1 MTTNIDMTTNNPPGA
16 SPRHWLRRS
25 AQRVGALARSEA
37 LLLRRN
43 PIALLNA
50 LGTPLVGVV
59 LLTAFTPDGA
69 PMPGAGIAVTIA
81 AFALLF
87 SLYYNLV
94 TTLVARR
101 EELVLKRL
109 RSGESSDGEI
119 VLGAAAPAVVITWWQ
134 CAVGVVAA
142 VVLAGMGVP
151 VSPVLVVAGVVL
163 GTVVFVL
170 LAAASTAMTRSVEMA
185 QLSTLPVVLIS
196 MVLGGLFPVGMLPGP
211 VQWVAQVLPLTRVV
225 DLLWLGFTGATRDG
239 TGAGEWAAAGGIPV
253 ALLVLTAWVIIG
265 AVASRRF
272 MRWEPR
278 T

>member
-1 MTTNIDMTTNNPPGA
+1 MTTNTRPEA
-16 SPRHWLRRS
+16 SPKHWLPGS
-25 AQRVGALARSEA
+25 AQRVGALARAEA

-50 LGTPLVGVV
+50 LGTPVVGVV
-59 LLTAFTPDGA
+59 LLNAFPPDGA
-69 PMPGAGIAVTIA
+69 ALPGAGIAVTLA

-109 RSGESSDGEI
+109 RSGESSDREI
-119 VLGAAAPAVVITWWQ
+119 LFGAAAPAVVITWWQ
-134 CAVGVVAA
+134 CIVGVVAA
-142 VVLAGMGVP
+142 TVLAGMGVP
-151 VSPVLVVAGVVL
+151 VGPVLVVAAVVL

-196 MVLGGLFPVGMLPGP
+196 MVLGGLFPVGVLPGP
-211 VQWVAQVLPLTRVV
+211 VQWVAQGLPLTRVV
-225 DLLWLGFTGATRDG
+225 DLLWLGFTGTTRDG
-239 TGAGEWAAAGGIPV
+239 TAVGEWSATGGVPA
-253 ALLVLTAWVIIG
+253 ALLVLAAWVIVG

>member
-1 MTTNIDMTTNNPPGA
+1 MTTRTRPEA
-16 SPRHWLRRS
+16 STVRRLRGSVR
-25 AQRVGALARSEA
+25 RVGALARAEA

-59 LLTAFTPDGA
+59 LLNAFPPQGDAA
-69 PMPGAGIAVTIA
+69 PLPSAGIAVTLT

-87 SLYYNLV
+87 TLYYNLV

-119 VLGAAAPAVVITWWQ
+119 LLGAAAPAVAITWWQ
-134 CAVGVVAA
+134 FSVGVVAGM
-142 VVLAGMGVP
+142 VLVGMGVP
-151 VSPVLVVAGVVL
+151 VNPILVVAAVVL

-185 QLSTLPVVLIS
+185 QLSTLPVVVIS
-196 MVLGGLFPVGMLPGP
+196 MVLGGLFPVGMLPES

-225 DLLWLGFTGATRDG
+225 DLLWLGLTGATRDG
-239 TGAGEWAAAGGIPV
+239 TTAGEWAATGGIP
-253 ALLVLTAWVIIG
+253 ATLLVLAAWVVAG
-265 AVASRRF
+265 ALASRRF

>member
-1 MTTNIDMTTNNPPGA
+1 MTTRTRPEA
-16 SPRHWLRRS
+16 STVRRLRGSVR
-25 AQRVGALARSEA
+25 RVGALARAEA

-59 LLTAFTPDGA
+59 LLNAFPPQGDAA
-69 PMPGAGIAVTIA
+69 PLPSAGIAVTLT

-87 SLYYNLV
+87 TLYYNLV

-119 VLGAAAPAVVITWWQ
+119 LLGAAAPAVAITWWQ
-134 CAVGVVAA
+134 CIVGVVAA
-142 VVLAGMGVP
+142 MVLVGMGVP
-151 VSPVLVVAGVVL
+151 VNPILVVAAVVL

-185 QLSTLPVVLIS
+185 QLSTLPVVVIS

-225 DLLWLGFTGATRDG
+225 DLLWLGLTGATRDG
-239 TGAGEWAAAGGIPV
+239 TTSGEWAATGGIPA
-253 ALLVLTAWVIIG
+253 ALLVLAAWVIAG

>member
-1 MTTNIDMTTNNPPGA
+1 MTTTTPLQA
-16 SPRHWLRRS
+16 SPTDRLRGF
-25 AQRVGALARSEA
+25 AKRVGALARSEA

-50 LGTPLVGVV
+50 LGTPLVGVA
-59 LLTAFTPDGA
+59 LLTAFPPDGA
-69 PMPGAGIAVTIA
+69 ALPGAGIAVTLA

-109 RSGESSDGEI
+109 RSGESGDGEI

-134 CAVGVVAA
+134 CTVGVIAA
-142 VVLAGMGVP
+142 MVLAGMGAP
-151 VSPVLVVAGVVL
+151 VGPVLVVAAVVL

-196 MVLGGLFPVGMLPGP
+196 MVLGGLFPVGVLPGP
-211 VQWVAQVLPLTRVV
+211 VQGVAQVLPLTRVV

-239 TGAGEWAAAGGIPV
+239 TTAGEWAAPGGVPA
-253 ALLVLTAWVIIG
+253 ALLVLTAWVIVG

>member
-1 MTTNIDMTTNNPPGA
+1 MTTNPRPETTTG
-16 SPRHWLRRS
+16 RGFRGS
-25 AQRVGALARSEA
+25 AKRVRALARAEA

-59 LLTAFTPDGA
+59 LLNAFPPDAAA
-69 PMPGAGIAVTIA
+69 PLPGAGIAVTLT

-109 RSGESSDGEI
+109 RCGESSDREI
-119 VLGAAAPAVVITWWQ
+119 LLGAAAPAVAITWWQ
-134 CAVGVVAA
+134 CTVGVVAA
-142 VVLAGMGVP
+142 MVLAGMGVP
-151 VSPVLVVAGVVL
+151 VNPILTVAAVVL
-163 GTVVFVL
+163 GTAVFVL
-170 LAAASTAMTRSVEMA
+170 LAAASTAMTRTVEMA
-185 QLSTLPVVLIS
+185 QLSTLPIVVIS
-196 MVLGGLFPVGMLPGP
+196 MVLGGLFPVGMLPEP
-211 VQWVAQVLPLTRVV
+211 VQWIAQVLPLTRVV
-225 DLLWLGFTGATRDG
+225 DLLWLGLTGATRDG
-239 TGAGEWAAAGGIPV
+239 TTAGEWAAPGGIPA
-253 ALLVLTAWVIIG
+253 ALLLLTAWVIAG
-265 AVASRRF
+265 AMASRRF

>member
-1 MTTNIDMTTNNPPGA
+1 MRTTTGPEATLTD
-16 SPRHWLRRS
+16 RLRGS
-25 AQRVGALARSEA
+25 AKRVGALARAEA

-50 LGTPLVGVV
+50 LGTPLVGVA
-59 LLTAFTPDGA
+59 LLNAFPPDSA
-69 PMPGAGIAVTIA
+69 ALPGAGIAVTLA

-87 SLYYNLV
+87 SLYYNVV

-109 RSGESSDGEI
+109 RSGEPGDGEI
-119 VLGAAAPAVVITWWQ
+119 LLGTAAPAVAITWWQ
-134 CAVGVVAA
+134 CIIGVIAA
-142 VVLAGMGVP
+142 MVLAGMGAP
-151 VSPVLVVAGVVL
+151 VTPVLMVAAVVL

-170 LAAASTAMTRSVEMA
+170 LAAASTAMTRTVEMA

-196 MVLGGLFPVGMLPGP
+196 MVAGGLFPVGILPGP

-239 TGAGEWAAAGGIPV
+239 TTAGEWAAPGGIPA
-253 ALLVLTAWVIIG
+253 ALLVLTAWVLAG
-265 AVASRRF
+265 AMASRRF